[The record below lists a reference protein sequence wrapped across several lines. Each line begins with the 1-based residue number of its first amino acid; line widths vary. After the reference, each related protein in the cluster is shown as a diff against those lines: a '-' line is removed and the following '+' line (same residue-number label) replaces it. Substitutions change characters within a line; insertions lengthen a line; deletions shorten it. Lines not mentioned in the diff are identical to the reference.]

1 MSDDWR
7 IRIELPE
14 EEHRETFLGR
24 LGLVEDLGSAE
35 ARQLAKEL
43 EGRRLAVSQDDNELF
58 VYASSQAEAEQARAI
73 VEAELADEGLQGSVS
88 QPEHWLREEERWSD
102 EPPQETWEEEALDH
116 GQAPW
121 EVRVERDSHDE
132 AEKLADE
139 LEAEGYK
146 PVRRWQYLI
155 VGTSTR
161 EEAEELARRLHGEAE
176 PAAQL
181 AWEVAPRNPF
191 AIFGGMGSSGTPL

>member
-1 MSDDWR
+1 MNDDWR

-14 EEHRETFLGR
+14 EENRETFLGR
-24 LGLVEDLGSAE
+24 LGLAEDLGSAE

-43 EGRRLAVSQDDNELF
+43 EGHRLAVSQDDNELF
-58 VYASSQAEAEQARAI
+58 VYTSSQANAEQARAI
-73 VEAELADEGLQGSVS
+73 IEAELADEGLQGTVS
-88 QPEHWLREEERWSD
+88 QPERWLHEEERWSD
-102 EPPQETWEEEALDH
+102 EPPQETWEEEELERD
-116 GQAPW
+116 QAPW
-121 EVRVERDSHDE
+121 EVRVERDSHAA

-161 EEAEELARRLHGEAE
+161 EEAEELARRIHGEAE

-191 AIFGGMGSSGTPL
+191 AIFGGMGSAGTPL

>member
-24 LGLVEDLGSAE
+24 LGLAEDLGSAE

-58 VYASSQAEAEQARAI
+58 VYAASQTEAEQARAI
-73 VEAELADEGLQGSVS
+73 VQAELADEGLQGSVS
-88 QPEHWLREEERWSD
+88 QPERWLHEEERWSD
-102 EPPQETWEEEALDH
+102 EAPRETWEEEEVER

-121 EVRVERDSHDE
+121 EVRVERESHAA

-139 LEAEGYK
+139 LEAEGYT
-146 PVRRWQYLI
+146 PLRRWQYLI

-176 PAAQL
+176 PASQL

-191 AIFGGMGSSGTPL
+191 AIFGGLGSSGTPL

>member
-14 EEHRETFLGR
+14 EQHRETFLGR
-24 LGLVEDLGSAE
+24 LGVAEDLGSAE

-43 EGRRLAVSQDDNELF
+43 EGRRLAVSQDENELF
-58 VYASSQAEAEQARAI
+58 VYASTQAEADQARAI
-73 VEAELADEGLQGSVS
+73 VEAELADEGVQGSVS
-88 QPEHWLREEERWSD
+88 QPERWLPDEERWSD
-102 EPPQETWEEEALDH
+102 EPQQETWEEEELEH

-121 EVRVERDSHDE
+121 EVRVERESHAA

-191 AIFGGMGSSGTPL
+191 AIFGGMGSAGTPL